1 MTNPLLSLDILLPFN
16 QTFLVKVIEQTM
28 TEWHGLK
35 MAKLLAS
42 AAIFIK
48 MGVLQIGISA
58 MVIENQ
64 VKTLTITTFL
74 LLAKKAL
81 RATAFPVMS
90 SSNHPII
97 VPSDSDIESIVP
109 LQMFHDYFPSTLGN
123 TTA

>member
-1 MTNPLLSLDILLPFN
+1 
-16 QTFLVKVIEQTM
+16 
-28 TEWHGLK
+28 
-35 MAKLLAS
+35 
-42 AAIFIK
+42 

-58 MVIENQ
+58 MVIENK